1 MANITYTVLILCEK
15 HKDSTEWLFYT
26 ENAQQPKMV
35 RQILIKS
42 GMFMFKSYLFLNIKT
57 YKIQTVS
64 SFLIDPTEMIKL
76 KMITLHLPEPYIKAL
91 DNLVYEKYYPNRAEA
106 IRTAVR
112 DLLSIEA
119 WGRSR
124 NG

>member
-1 MANITYTVLILCEK
+1 
-15 HKDSTEWLFYT
+15 
-26 ENAQQPKMV
+26 
-35 RQILIKS
+35 
-42 GMFMFKSYLFLNIKT
+42 MFESYLYININT
-57 YKIQTVS
+57 YKKQTIS
-64 SFLIDPTEMIKL
+64 AYSINPTERIKMKL
-76 KMITLHLPEPYIKAL
+76 ITLHLPEPYIRAL
-91 DNLVYEKYYPNRAEA
+91 DNLVTEKYYPNRAEA